1 MNTATSKMS
10 TVKNYYYLVVGLLS
24 ILFSFTHALNGQ
36 TAVLPI
42 VDASNIDLSTKTT
55 VFYIWHIISVENFTF
70 GISFLFMAFYK
81 DLSKVKFVAWL
92 IAVVMIARL
101 GVILGST
108 LFKNPNDL
116 ASTLTDSIAIIIFV
130 GLILLGAR
138 KVDELVSPS
147 TRQ

>member
-24 ILFSFTHALNGQ
+24 ILFSFTHAFNGQ

-70 GISFLFMAFYK
+70 GISFLLMAFYK
-81 DLSKVKFVAWL
+81 DSSKVKFVAWL
-92 IAVVMIARL
+92 IAVVMIARFS
-101 GVILGST
+101 VILGST
-108 LFKNPNDL
+108 LFKNPNDV

-130 GLILLGAR
+130 GLILLGSR
-138 KVDELVSPS
+138 KGDELVSP
-147 TRQ
+147 

>member
-1 MNTATSKMS
+1 MNTALSKTS

-24 ILFSFTHALNGQ
+24 ILFSFTHAWNGQ
-36 TAVLPI
+36 TVVLPM

-70 GISFLFMAFYK
+70 GISFLLMAFYK

-92 IAVVMIARL
+92 VAVVMIARL

-108 LFKNPNDL
+108 LLNNPNDL
-116 ASTLTDSIAIIIFV
+116 ASTLTDLIAIIIFV

-138 KVDELVSPS
+138 KEDELVS
-147 TRQ
+147 T

>member
-1 MNTATSKMS
+1 MNTAISKMS
-10 TVKNYYYLVVGLLS
+10 TVKNCYYLVVGLLS

-55 VFYIWHIISVENFTF
+55 VFYIWHIISVEILTF

-81 DLSKVKFVAWL
+81 DSSKVKFVAWL

-108 LFKNPNDL
+108 LFKNPNDV

-138 KVDELVSPS
+138 KVDELVLP
-147 TRQ
+147 